1 MCAYVFVCLFLCAKD
16 LRLFFFVII
25 IVDPK
30 QIRKAKSKSAYSVSK
45 LRPYLFL
52 SLKQKEVKMMK
63 KENEH

>member
-1 MCAYVFVCLFLCAKD
+1 MCLFVCFYVLKTCV
-16 LRLFFFVII
+16 FFFVII

>member
-1 MCAYVFVCLFLCAKD
+1 MS
-16 LRLFFFVII
+16 FFFVVVI